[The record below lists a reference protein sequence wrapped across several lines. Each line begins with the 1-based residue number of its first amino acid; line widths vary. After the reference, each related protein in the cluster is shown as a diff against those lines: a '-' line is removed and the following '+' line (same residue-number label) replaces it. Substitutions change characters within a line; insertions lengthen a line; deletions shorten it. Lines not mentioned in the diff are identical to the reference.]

1 MTALA
6 EGQRIGPLTVPVTRT
21 TLVRYAGASGDFN
34 PIHHS
39 DHAARELGLDGV
51 IAHGMLTLAIAMRA
65 VTDAVGGPGRVV
77 GQYARFRKP
86 VPVPDDGVGV
96 ELVVTGEVAEI
107 VDGIA
112 TIRLEVMCGE
122 EKVLGQASAQ
132 VRVD

>member
-1 MTALA
+1 MGVKEPVLDPAVRDRQTACPC
-6 EGQRIGPLTVPVTRT
+6 RV
-21 TLVRYAGASGDFN
+21 
-34 PIHHS
+34 
-39 DHAARELGLDGV
+39 
-51 IAHGMLTLAIAMRA
+51 RA

-107 VDGIA
+107 ADGIA